1 MEMKFPLAFE
11 AGVTD
16 VVAESALYILAF
28 TV

>member
-16 VVAESALYILAF
+16 VVAESALYLLAF
-28 TV
+28 AV